1 MKSGVTLVYLEPSM
15 ILAYLQKE
23 KGRWPE
29 CNACINSLKSGQ
41 FHGITSALSMAEVAK
56 PKGGDAR
63 TIPLDKYKEM
73 EQFFEYS
80 WLSLVGVDR
89 RVAKRARELVRQY
102 NIRGADAVHLATA
115 QVFDADFLF
124 TYDDDLLDLASQ
136 IARPQIQH
144 PFGQLGLFPSTV
156 THGVPGQHST
166 VSPSPQGTTGQQST
180 FPNGSN
186 AQP

>member
-23 KGRWPE
+23 KDRWSD
-29 CNACINSLKSGQ
+29 CDACINSLRSGQ
-41 FHGITSALSMAEVAK
+41 FRGITSALSMAEVAK
-56 PKGGDAR
+56 PKGVDAR
-63 TIPLDKYKEM
+63 TIPFDKYKEM
-73 EQFFEYS
+73 EKFFEYS

-115 QVFDADFLF
+115 EVYNADFLF
-124 TYDDDLLDLASQ
+124 TYDDDLLDVASQ
-136 IARPQIQH
+136 IVRPRIQH

-166 VSPSPQGTTGQQST
+166 VSPSPQGTGQQST
-180 FPNGSN
+180 FPKGAN